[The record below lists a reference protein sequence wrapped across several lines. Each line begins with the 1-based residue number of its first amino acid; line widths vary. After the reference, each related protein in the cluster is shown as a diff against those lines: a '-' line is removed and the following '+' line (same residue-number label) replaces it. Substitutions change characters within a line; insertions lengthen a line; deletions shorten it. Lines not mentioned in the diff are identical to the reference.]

1 MTAVIAVFLLVRPS
15 ARNAAAVGLLLQGH
29 RALDVSRSFRRSTYS
44 SWPPTDSR
52 IANYQTVI
60 PVTPKGL
67 SVGSP
72 TKRYGDISDHSLDQT
87 LCFQPD
93 SCSPQL
99 PRASLP
105 RYSVPDRWFHPRT
118 FLLPTSANPAKQS
131 VSRAH
136 NFVPAHH

>member
-60 PVTPKGL
+60 PVTLRGL
-67 SVGSP
+67 SVGFRISD
-72 TKRYGDISDHSLDQT
+72 GDISDPFLDQT
-87 LCFQPD
+87 LCFLPD
-93 SCSPQL
+93 NHSPQL

-105 RYSVPDRWFHPRT
+105 HYSVPDRWFHPRT